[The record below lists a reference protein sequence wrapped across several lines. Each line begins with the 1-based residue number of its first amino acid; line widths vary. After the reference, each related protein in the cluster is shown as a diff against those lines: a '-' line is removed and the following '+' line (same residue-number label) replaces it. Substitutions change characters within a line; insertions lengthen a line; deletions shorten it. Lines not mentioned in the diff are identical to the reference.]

1 MMFSAFIPLSSFFP
15 RFAWIALEPASAAA
29 DAPLKAADSPGP
41 TPGINLETVLRT
53 PAAAEATFSP
63 NLAIL
68 APVVLTN
75 VPTFLTAFW
84 TPCLIAVPA
93 FLKPCFIA
101 VPAFWKLCLIAA
113 PALWNA
119 APIFFVIF

>member
-1 MMFSAFIPLSSFFP
+1 MFSTFIPLSSFFP
-15 RFAWIALEPASAAA
+15 RFAWIALEPALAAA

-41 TPGINLETVLRT
+41 TPGMNLETVLRT

-93 FLKPCFIA
+93 FWKP
-101 VPAFWKLCLIAA
+101 CLIAA

-119 APIFFVIF
+119 ALIF

>member
-68 APVVLTN
+68 APVFLTN
-75 VPTFLTAFW
+75 VPTFWA
-84 TPCLIAVPA
+84 
-93 FLKPCFIA
+93 
-101 VPAFWKLCLIAA
+101 AFWKPCLIAA

-119 APIFFVIF
+119 ALIF